1 MSAFSKLVCTTGLQ
15 QLTDC
20 KAVQH
25 GACRFM
31 RNFFFVKRR
40 RNKSHISDVMELNVP
55 SLQLAGHR
63 CCCVY
68 TSRKPRFEKQNKKK
82 NIYAHYINIYIYSTV
97 LVYMYKASET
107 RLPEPSGRDTAREG
121 PATELLQSTHSA

>member
-1 MSAFSKLVCTTGLQ
+1 
-15 QLTDC
+15 
-20 KAVQH
+20 
-25 GACRFM
+25 M